1 MLIEI
6 HVIKNVSPSNLNRD
20 DSGSPKTCVFGD
32 FIRGRISS
40 QCIKRN
46 MRIDMRQNRLEDEDY
61 GLRTRKLPL
70 KIAQMLEK
78 ENYDE
83 ETVEKIKVVVSAF
96 GNKDG
101 KSFKDKNLT
110 SQIAFYSEYDIEK
123 IASVIKKEIEDIK
136 NIKMG
141 KDGKPDEKKISSVSK
156 EMQKKLKKVRP
167 ITIDIALFGRMTTSD
182 AFLDIDASMQVAHA
196 ISTNKIENEFDFYTA
211 LDDLLEKGEETGA
224 GMMGDIEFNSSCY
237 YLYSNIDLDQ
247 LKSNL
252 MLGDVNESEVVE
264 LIKRSIP
271 EIIKSFAY
279 VSPTGKQNSFAAH
292 NPPSLIYIELKD
304 KKIPIN
310 YANAFVAPAY
320 STYKEDLIKNSIN
333 KFKNYVENFREK
345 FNDIKIKNSFWFS
358 IDEDNDDL
366 KDIEKCNKMSELI
379 EKVEKGIS
387 E

>member
-46 MRIDMRQNRLEDEDY
+46 MRIDMQNNRLEEIKY
-61 GLRTRKLPL
+61 GLRTRKLPF
-70 KIAQMLEK
+70 KIAQLLKEK
-78 ENYDE
+78 ENYDD
-83 ETVEKIKVVVSAF
+83 ETLEKIKAIVSAF
-96 GNKDG
+96 GNKEG
-101 KSFKDKNLT
+101 KMFKDLNLT
-110 SQIAFYSEYDIEK
+110 SQIAFYSEDDIK
-123 IASVIKKEIEDIK
+123 TIASEIKDEIEAIQKIK
-136 NIKMG
+136 IDEKG
-141 KDGKPDEKKISSVSK
+141 KLEEKKISSVAK
-156 EMQKKLKKVRP
+156 DMQKKLKDIRP
-167 ITIDIALFGRMTTSD
+167 ITLDIALFGRMTTSD

-247 LKSNL
+247 LKENL
-252 MLGDVNESEVVE
+252 MIGDVNETEIDE
-264 LIKRSIP
+264 LIKKSIP
-271 EIIKSFAY
+271 EVIKSFAN

-292 NPPSLIYIELKD
+292 NPPSLIYIELKE

-310 YANAFVAPAY
+310 YANAFIKPAY
-320 STYKEDLIKNSIN
+320 SSSKKDLIEKSVDDFKEYVETFRN
-333 KFKNYVENFREK
+333 KFDDVE
-345 FNDIKIKNSFWFS
+345 IKNSFLFS
-358 IDEDNDDL
+358 TEDINIDGAEQ
-366 KDIEKCNKMSELI
+366 CGKMSEL
-379 EKVEKGIS
+379 VEKINKELS